1 MSRLQF
7 TRGQI
12 AMAKGVLNRDNHG
25 RTGAV
30 EFRLI
35 LVPLSHETVDC
46 ADHAASTLLDKGGR
60 PPGDWV
66 RAGAF
71 LCT

>member
-25 RTGAV
+25 RSGGGAV
-30 EFRLI
+30 ECRLI
-35 LVPLSHETVDC
+35 LIPLSHETVDC
-46 ADHAASTLLDKGGR
+46 ADHAACTLLHKTVKFAASF
-60 PPGDWV
+60 WV
-66 RAGAF
+66 A
-71 LCT
+71 LK